1 MKINKYILGL
11 AVAVMGGFSSC
22 NTDVEGSIYNSDLEH
37 VSFDGASTSVSVSV
51 DETSATIPVTINRG
65 VVANASTVTFTAEA
79 SEAGIFSNDANG
91 SVTFAPGQ
99 NSVTFNVKAANLQKD
114 QSYTYTLSLSDAAI
128 ATADTITGVKQN
140 KVFTV
145 KVSRSGDWTEWEEWN
160 SKGTATFTYVNFWS
174 GDDPGLPFV
183 YRQSLN
189 NANKYQFK
197 LSNWGYGVDLLLDY
211 DKSTGVVSCPE
222 QFTGYTHAT
231 YGDVYVMDLVAYCGV
246 KGWPVE
252 PGDYGRFDEEQG
264 IITIPLAYYV
274 SAGTFGYDPEFVYI
288 DGYVRADYTTTVA
301 YFGRLTDAAD
311 QNFLLADISF
321 GKDVEYVKYAL
332 VTEEEVKA
340 TIEGLSDGSIAGEK
354 LTESGRVE
362 IPVAES
368 GTYYLVVVAFANG
381 EAQFA
386 DYAKIKFSTGAE
398 PEETWTALFI
408 GDYTYTTIDYTEEGY
423 GGLWEGTIQ
432 AVLYKSDSDDSRFKI
447 APWADLTGEEGLVF
461 TMDAD
466 GVLTVD
472 EVYTGY
478 THDTYGDVFATDL
491 VTAGVADIPSYYD
504 GNDGFYFNLTYH
516 DAEDAWAYVQ
526 DTFTLTG
533 EASASR
539 AQAVSKAK
547 HRSAGKKVK
556 NDCKLARQYFS
567 PVKKPQN
574 SFRKK

>member
-99 NSVTFNVKAANLQKD
+99 NSVTFNVKAENLQKD

-145 KVSRSGDWTEWEEWN
+145 KVSRDGDWTEWEPWN
-160 SKGTATFTYVNFWS
+160 KEGTADYHYGGYFFSGEDPNLTFTYRKSVINEN
-174 GDDPGLPFV
+174 
-183 YRQSLN
+183 RM
-189 NANKYQFK
+189 QFK
-197 LSNWGYGVDLLLDY
+197 LEHWGYDVDFIIDY
-211 DKSTGVVSCPE
+211 DESTGVVSVPE
-222 QFTGYTHAT
+222 TFTGYTHST
-231 YGDVYVMDLVAYCGV
+231 YGDIFISDVSPLLPQFQSSFN
-246 KGWPVE
+246 KE
-252 PGDYGRFDEEQG
+252 TG
-264 IITIPLAYYV
+264 IITLPVYYYDADGV
-274 SAGTFGYDPEFVYI
+274 WGYGYEYIYI

-398 PEETWTALFI
+398 PEETWTALSI

-447 APWADLTGEEGLVF
+447 APWADLTGEEGLIF

-472 EVYTGY
+472 QVYTGY
-478 THDTYGDVFATDL
+478 THNTYGDVFATDL